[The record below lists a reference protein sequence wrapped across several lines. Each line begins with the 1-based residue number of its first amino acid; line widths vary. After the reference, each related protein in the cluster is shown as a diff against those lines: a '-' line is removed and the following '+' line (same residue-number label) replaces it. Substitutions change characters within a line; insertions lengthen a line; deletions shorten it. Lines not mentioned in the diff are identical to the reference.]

1 VIVAVIIPIV
11 IMAAEFERAAR
22 EHGKR
27 HSILNTAGG
36 GE

>member
-22 EHGKR
+22 EHDKR
-27 HSILNTAGG
+27 QSIVNTAGG